1 MTKKLNNANGLS
13 IGYSGD
19 IKLTTYI
26 GNKYISSKT
35 YHNRGALALYRF
47 LANCLSGNF
56 PAAYHLRPF
65 KIKLLRFTDTENV
78 QPTDFD
84 ITEQYQKDK
93 IIDASDYIQL
103 ASAPEIRYVDTK
115 DSCGCSVVFNFIFPY
130 DRIIGTEAHIVAIYG
145 PNISDSDE
153 FCAYYCL
160 TANVPVG
167 PEEEVEDA
175 IENPEQTTSEAT
187 IIQWDPIIKDEFD
200 EETNK
205 ILAVEWT
212 MNLANR
218 NAK

>member
-65 KIKLLRFTDTENV
+65 KIKLLSFTDAGLVDPPN
-78 QPTDFD
+78 FD
-84 ITEQYQKDK
+84 ITEQYQKNK

-103 ASAPEIRYVDTK
+103 AAAPEIKYVDTK

-160 TANVPVG
+160 TTETEVG
-167 PEEEVEDA
+167 DNGEGT
-175 IENPEQTTSEAT
+175 EQTTSET
-187 IIQWDPIIKDEFD
+187 VISWDPIIKDEFD

-218 NAK
+218 NTK

>member
-65 KIKLLRFTDTENV
+65 KIKLLRFTGADSV

-84 ITEQYQKDK
+84 IIEQYHNNK

-103 ASAPEIRYVDTK
+103 AAAPEIKYVDTK

-160 TANVPVG
+160 TTTTTETEVG
-167 PEEEVEDA
+167 DNSEGT
-175 IENPEQTTSEAT
+175 EQTTSETA
-187 IIQWDPIIKDEFD
+187 ISWDPIIKDEFD

-218 NAK
+218 NTK

>member
-65 KIKLLRFTDTENV
+65 KIKLLRFTGADSV

-84 ITEQYQKDK
+84 IIEQYHNNK

-103 ASAPEIRYVDTK
+103 AAAPEIKYVDTK

-160 TANVPVG
+160 TTTETEVG
-167 PEEEVEDA
+167 DNSEGT
-175 IENPEQTTSEAT
+175 EQTTSETA
-187 IIQWDPIIKDEFD
+187 ISWDPIIKDEFD

-218 NAK
+218 NTK